1 MDPIKPKDSGVA
13 GTQFYE
19 KVKTD
24 TILFRTIHTGNIYI
38 YILNGID
45 VKVFIH

>member
-24 TILFRTIHTGNIYI
+24 TILFKTIHTSNI